1 MAFQIPYPLVNG
13 HRYSYA
19 SIEIR
24 ILDKIF
30 FGFHAINYT
39 NALSVGE
46 LYANAPHKIGRTRGR
61 YEPTASAEMYRLEY
75 ENLKLQ
81 LAQLNGGQGYQEVP
95 FDIIVAYAEQPSQ
108 PVVTDTIIGCR
119 IVSSEFSNT
128 EGTDPSMV
136 SLELNVMAIKEAGI
150 FPVVPLNISSV

>member
-30 FGFHAINYT
+30 FGFRAINYT

-75 ENLKLQ
+75 ENLKES
-81 LAQLNGGQGYQEVP
+81 LAILNGGQGYQEVP
-95 FDIIVAYAEQPSQ
+95 FDIIVAYAEGT
-108 PVVTDTIIGCR
+108 PVVTDTIVGAR
-119 IVSSEFSNT
+119 IISADFSNA
-128 EGTDPSMV
+128 EGTDPSIV
-136 SLELNVMAIKEAGI
+136 AIELNVMEIREAGI
-150 FPVVPLNISSV
+150 LPVVPLNISSV